1 MKERSCQNCLP
12 WKCFHFAY
20 SFDLWFFRF
29 FQKLNDFG
37 SAIQFLV
44 MSKCNDEAFQ
54 LAQQH
59 NQMEIYAD
67 IIGRQLICCWLLCWG
82 LSQPT
87 LFQSCWDLTS
97 KFWGVSPIN
106 HTQDWQP
113 CHRGSRQPICF
124 SWCWFVYT
132 ESLIKS

>member
-67 IIGRQLICCWLLCWG
+67 IIGRHLICCCLVVLRFVPANIISVM
-82 LSQPT
+82 LR
-87 LFQSCWDLTS
+87 LDFKVL
-97 KFWGVSPIN
+97 GVSPIN

-113 CHRGSRQPICF
+113 CHRGSRQPIFF
-124 SWCWFVYT
+124 SWC
-132 ESLIKS
+132 